1 MNLDKK
7 TIMKIILI
15 IFSSIL
21 FTVVIAN
28 LGLVFSGISV
38 FVDVISPFIIGL
50 CLAFILNIPL
60 RLIEEKC
67 FAPLNRKCG
76 KVWKRLKRPVSLL
89 LSILCVLI
97 IIALLLVIIIP
108 QFKETIEGFAV
119 SLPEYMDALNEKISD
134 LTFKLTGKESAG
146 FKIDWETV
154 SKMLIEFANKEDSDT
169 MTITIDIIGGAV
181 GAIFDIVLGIVFS
194 IYILASKE
202 QLGRQFR
209 SVLYSIFKKKKV
221 DRFMSIM
228 SMANSSFSRFVVG
241 QFTEAVIIGVL
252 CCIGM
257 LIFRMPYAPVIS
269 CIIAITALI
278 PVFGAFIGTA
288 VGAFM
293 ILLVSP
299 IKALWF
305 IVYIIVLQQLETNI
319 IYPKV
324 VGKSVGLPGIWV
336 LFAVMIGGGFFGA
349 LGMLVA
355 VPIFSVLYT
364 LLDIWIR
371 RRLIAR
377 NIDSDTL
384 HRKHRPIS
392 HKDESDEKSE
402 NSDNRDD
409 IDNET
414 NTNEEKDK

>member
-7 TIMKIILI
+7 TTFKIMLI

-21 FTVVIAN
+21 FTVAIAN
-28 LGLVFSGISV
+28 LGVVAAGIGKFLGV
-38 FVDVISPFIIGL
+38 LSPFIIGL

-60 RLIEEKC
+60 KLIEEKC
-67 FAPLNRKCG
+67 FAPLNRKG
-76 KVWKRLKRPVSLL
+76 GRVWKKLKRPVSLL
-89 LSILCVLI
+89 LAILCVLI

-108 QFKETIEGFAV
+108 QFKKTIEGFAV
-119 SLPEYMDALNEKISD
+119 SLPSYMDALNEKLSD
-134 LTFKLTGKESAG
+134 IMSKITGKEGESL

-154 SKMLIEFANKEDSDT
+154 SNMLIEFVHKNESDT
-169 MTITIDIIGGAV
+169 VGITLEIISGAV
-181 GAIFDIVLGIVFS
+181 GAVFDIVLGIVFS

-202 QLGRQFR
+202 RLGRQFR
-209 SVLYSIFKKKKV
+209 SVLYSVFKKKKV
-221 DRFMSIM
+221 DRFMSVM
-228 SMANSSFSRFVVG
+228 SMANTSFSRFVVG

-257 LIFRMPYAPVIS
+257 FIFRMPYAPVIS

-288 VGAFM
+288 IGAFM

-305 IVYIIVLQQLETNI
+305 VVYIIVLQQLETNI

-349 LGMLVA
+349 FGMLVA

-364 LLDIWIR
+364 LLDIWVR
-371 RRLIAR
+371 KRLIAR
-377 NIDSDTL
+377 NIDSNTL
-384 HRKHRPIS
+384 HRRHRPIS
-392 HKDESDEKSE
+392 HKDDAEETEETEPTSD
-402 NSDNRDD
+402 
-409 IDNET
+409 
-414 NTNEEKDK
+414 TNEENN